1 MDIIDV
7 DADLPVVPS
16 TEQDT
21 PHPLTVEGHTLGAT
35 PLSTSTA
42 PPSGQSTT
50 GEALTPDVKLA
61 PIRQTREASLAERH
75 MAMIARVDGKVRARH
90 SRIVADI
97 ALASR
102 VLDEDTSAWPAA
114 ARRVAMDARMSSKEA
129 PMYLQI
135 SQRVV
140 DSYKR
145 AELGKTMAAPQLN
158 ADIKIYVHN
167 ENTVHYRTMDLE
179 EEK

>member
-1 MDIIDV
+1 V
-7 DADLPVVPS
+7 
-16 TEQDT
+16 
-21 PHPLTVEGHTLGAT
+21 
-35 PLSTSTA
+35 
-42 PPSGQSTT
+42 
-50 GEALTPDVKLA
+50 LA
-61 PIRQTREASLAERH
+61 PDRPVSHKVTLAERH

-102 VLDEDTSAWPAA
+102 VLDEDTSTWSAA
-114 ARRVAMDARMSSKEA
+114 ARRVALDARMSSKEA

-145 AELGKTMAAPQLN
+145 AELGKTLAAPQLN
-158 ADIKIYVHN
+158 ADIKIYVQN